1 MAGQQAGASAR
12 RGRPRR
18 AERAEATGYRA
29 TEALRR
35 EIDVARGFTGAK
47 STQAFIDEAVR
58 AYLLHLRATMPN
70 YRTAAEAL
78 DAELC
83 EGASNVASLDQNRRG
98 KSP

>member
-1 MAGQQAGASAR
+1 MAGQQAGASGR
-12 RGRPRR
+12 RGRPPR

-58 AYLLHLRATMPN
+58 AYLLHLRAVMPN
-70 YRTAAEAL
+70 YCTAAEAL
-78 DAELC
+78 DEELR
-83 EGASNVASLDQNRRG
+83 GDASNVASLDQNRRG
-98 KSP
+98 KSL

>member
-1 MAGQQAGASAR
+1 MAGQQAATSAR
-12 RGRPRR
+12 RGRPPR
-18 AERAEATGYRA
+18 AEPAEATGYRA

-58 AYLLHLRATMPN
+58 VYLLHLRATMPN
-70 YRTAAEAL
+70 YCTAAEAL

-83 EGASNVASLDQNRRG
+83 QSASNVASLGQNRRG
-98 KSP
+98 KLP